1 MSDYITAA
9 EATTILRDL
18 ARGRED
24 GDGGDVWPL
33 YDRAEDAMRQ
43 VIALDLAATRLESE
57 RAAERTRA
65 DAARAE
71 CARLRAEAAVLI
83 AERDDARLMSRCSH
97 GNWQASLAEVD
108 ALRAA
113 VEGRTV
119 PTPADVAAHALARP
133 LPTPGA
139 ASNGAT
145 CNERVGLWLCVVDGE
160 GSVVLRL
167 ARESDDQGPYLMAW
181 SSDYGWC
188 GTGDIR
194 RAWPLDASGRPC
206 PWPTPA
212 LDAAAVDKARH
223 ATDAILSAAPPRSTV
238 DARVVREVIAARAAL
253 IAVSS
258 ERRDVWTRVD
268 HGQRENAASA
278 RLVAAEAALDAAL
291 AGCA

>member
-1 MSDYITAA
+1 MSAAIDRLRTARDGHHALAHVWPADLRDVLADLDAA
-9 EATTILRDL
+9 E
-18 ARGRED
+18 
-24 GDGGDVWPL
+24 
-33 YDRAEDAMRQ
+33 
-43 VIALDLAATRLESE
+43 IALV
-57 RAAERTRA
+57 AERTRA
-65 DAARAE
+65 DAAE
-71 CARLRAEAAVLI
+71 
-83 AERDDARLMSRCSH
+83 
-97 GNWQASLAEVD
+97 AEV
-108 ALRAA
+108 ARLRAA

-212 LDAAAVDKARH
+212 LDAAGEGR
-223 ATDAILSAAPPRSTV
+223 
-238 DARVVREVIAARAAL
+238 
-253 IAVSS
+253 
-258 ERRDVWTRVD
+258 
-268 HGQRENAASA
+268 
-278 RLVAAEAALDAAL
+278 
-291 AGCA
+291 